1 MYKNDSPD
9 AEEVELGPTL
19 TFMQVL
25 WALVHGLD
33 ARSKRMA
40 SELGVTGPQRLVL
53 RILGV
58 RPKISA
64 GALAETLRLHP
75 SSLTGVLRRLEK
87 RGLIVRRADPQD
99 ARRALL
105 SLARAGASLN
115 SKRAGTAEAAVAR
128 ALARLGERD
137 LAVAQRVLE
146 AVIEELEREDA

>member
-1 MYKNDSPD
+1 MHKIDNSKT
-9 AEEVELGPTL
+9 AEVELGPTL
-19 TFMQVL
+19 KFMQVL

-40 SELGVTGPQRLVL
+40 AELGVTGPQRLVL

-75 SSLTGVLRRLEK
+75 SSLTGVLRRLEE
-87 RGLIVRRADPQD
+87 RGLIVRRPDPKD

-105 SLARAGASLN
+105 SLARPGTVLN

-128 ALARLGERD
+128 ALARIGDRD
-137 LAVAQRVLE
+137 LAIAQRVLTT
-146 AVIEELEREDA
+146 VIQELEREDA

>member
-9 AEEVELGPTL
+9 AEVVELGPTL
-19 TFMQVL
+19 GFMQVL

-87 RGLIVRRADPQD
+87 RGLIVRRPDPND

-105 SLARAGASLN
+105 SLARAGTSLN